1 MIAQGF
7 RNLDRV
13 AKQLEQVRIDVE
25 GGKDK
30 ANRAAAAILRNKIRA
45 ELRKP
50 GSGRLYR
57 SRQTGTARKI
67 EADVNRLKGIVAAP
81 EGLSRR
87 GLSNKRAAL
96 LGAERRLKRNLNAL
110 GGRPEAQG
118 PVTDLH
124 RASRPGEAPAP
135 DVGLMPQGVK
145 VGVVD
150 GTLRVGVG
158 GEWQGWL
165 ALHEG
170 RGHTKGRRP
179 YMELGLSRALPDMK
193 GRVAAILID
202 IKPGESAD
210 G

>member
-13 AKQLEQVRIDVE
+13 AKQLERVRIDVE

-50 GSGRLYR
+50 GSGKEYR
-57 SRQTGTARKI
+57 SRASRTNKALV
-67 EADVNRLKGIVAAP
+67 ADIQK
-81 EGLSRR
+81 
-87 GLSNKRAAL
+87 
-96 LGAERRLKRNLNAL
+96 L
-110 GGRPEAQG
+110 GGEIRGRLTKRQLKAKQRALRSSIG
-118 PVTDLH
+118 RLQKGLDRAGTMH
-124 RASRPGEAPAP
+124 RASAPGEAPAP
-135 DVGLMPQGVK
+135 DVGLLPQGVK

-170 RGHTKGRRP
+170 RGRLKGRRP
-179 YMELGLSRALPDMK
+179 YMELGLARALPDMK
-193 GRVAAILID
+193 DRVAAVLIE
-202 IKPGESAD
+202 IQPGEASN

>member
-7 RNLDRV
+7 RNLERV
-13 AKQLEQVRIDVE
+13 AQQLERVRIDVE

-50 GSGRLYR
+50 GSGKEYR
-57 SRQTGTARKI
+57 SRAARTNKALM
-67 EADVNRLKGIVAAP
+67 ADIQK
-81 EGLSRR
+81 
-87 GLSNKRAAL
+87 
-96 LGAERRLKRNLNAL
+96 L
-110 GGRPEAQG
+110 GGDIRGRLTKRQLKTKQRALRSSIGRLQKG
-118 PVTDLH
+118 LDRAGNMH
-124 RASRPGEAPAP
+124 RASAPGEAPAP
-135 DVGLMPQGVK
+135 DVGLLPQGVK

-170 RGHTKGRRP
+170 RGRAKGRRP
-179 YMELGLSRALPDMK
+179 YMELGLARALPDMK
-193 GRVAAILID
+193 DRVAAVLID
-202 IKPGESAD
+202 IKPGEASN